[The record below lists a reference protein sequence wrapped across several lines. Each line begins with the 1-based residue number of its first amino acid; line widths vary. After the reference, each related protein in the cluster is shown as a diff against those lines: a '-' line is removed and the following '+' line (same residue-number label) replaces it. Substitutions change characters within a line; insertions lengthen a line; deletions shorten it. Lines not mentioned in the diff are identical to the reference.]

1 MPIVNLISFDGNL
14 FNWPE
19 YIANFK
25 SRVHFE
31 QGFSDNMRM
40 ERLLSVLT
48 EEAKKSVDSIGKSG
62 IFYTTTLKGL
72 KEILDMYSQLL
83 V

>member
-1 MPIVNLISFDGNL
+1 
-14 FNWPE
+14 
-19 YIANFK
+19 
-25 SRVHFE
+25 
-31 QGFSDNMRM
+31 M

-48 EEAKKSVDSIGKSG
+48 EEAKKLVDSIGKSG
-62 IFYTTTLKGL
+62 IFYTATLKGL